1 MVPAFIMATASKTH
15 VCMCVYVC
23 VYVCVCVCMCV
34 YVLCVC
40 KWDVRM
46 SEREKRKKEESCG
59 ALPYI
64 YATYKKIKT
73 FDKSAF
79 ALVNF
84 IQIIFTK

>member
-1 MVPAFIMATASKTH
+1 
-15 VCMCVYVC
+15 
-23 VYVCVCVCMCV
+23 
-34 YVLCVC
+34 
-40 KWDVRM
+40 M
-46 SEREKRKKEESCG
+46 SEIEKRKKEESCG

-84 IQIIFTK
+84 RIQNIFT